1 MLKIIRNFF
10 IIILLVCFLPA
21 ILLAANQQDLPA
33 VTVFHSPSCYRCL
46 EVKQK
51 IIPVVENAFKNIV
64 KFEYRDVDQIDN
76 YKMFMSLL
84 QKNKEGL
91 KFQVPLFYFRGKFLT
106 AKEPLIENLGKFIV
120 EGLKTNA
127 SNKTPTTFDLIA
139 HFKGFVPAAIILAG
153 LQDGVNPCAFTVIV
167 FFISFLA
174 VQGYRKR
181 ELICIGLAFIS
192 SVFLTYFFVGLGIL
206 NFFYHFVGFWVI
218 VRFLNL
224 VIGSFSIL
232 FGILAV
238 YDFIKFKKTGSTSE
252 LILQLPK
259 SIKERIH
266 NVVGFFYRKTPE
278 ERKSKSLPGLGKL
291 VISALIT
298 GFLVSLLEAVC
309 TGQMYLPTIS
319 FVLKA
324 SPLKVQALGYLLLYN
339 IMFVIPL
346 IVIFVLAL
354 MGITSLQFA
363 NFLKKHLG
371 FIKILMAGIFFG
383 LGIFLIWRA

>member
-10 IIILLVCFLPA
+10 ILTLLAGILPA
-21 ILLAANQQDLPA
+21 TLLAANQQDIPA
-33 VTVFHSPSCYRCL
+33 VTVFHSPSCHRCIQ
-46 EVKQK
+46 VKQK
-51 IIPVVENAFKNIV
+51 VIPVVENAFKNIIS
-64 KFEYRDVDQIDN
+64 FEYRDVDQIDN

-84 QKNKEGL
+84 GKNGKGL

-120 EGLKTNA
+120 AGLEFGQPSESPKV
-127 SNKTPTTFDLIA
+127 FDLIT
-139 HFKGFVPAAIILAG
+139 HFKGFVPSAIIIAG
-153 LQDGVNPCAFTVIV
+153 LQDGINPCAFTVIV
-167 FFISFLA
+167 FFISFLG

-181 ELICIGLAFIS
+181 ELICIGLAFIFA
-192 SVFLTYFFVGLGIL
+192 VFVTYLCVGLGIL
-206 NFFYHFVGFWVI
+206 NFFYHFVGFWI
-218 VRFLNL
+218 MARILNL

-232 FGILAV
+232 FGVLAV
-238 YDFIKFKKTGSTSE
+238 YDYIKFTKTGLTGE

-266 NVVGFFYRKTPE
+266 RVVGFFYRKTSE
-278 ERKSKSLPGLGKL
+278 EKKSKHLPSLSKL
-291 VISALIT
+291 VLSALIT

-324 SPLKVQALGYLLLYN
+324 SSLKLQAWGYLLLYN

-346 IVIFVLAL
+346 VVIFILAL
-354 MGITSLQFA
+354 MGITSTQFTA
-363 NFLKKHLG
+363 FLKKHLG
-371 FIKILMAGIFFG
+371 LIKILMAMVFFG
-383 LGIFLIWRA
+383 LGIFLIWRT